1 MFPYLYNEVRN
12 DYCER
17 SLGRSTVEVLTGR
30 HIIQNCCCEGSLKN
44 NSTSIALIFKA
55 KPSLTLAVM
64 SRDRRV
70 GSANTLDFREQRNA
84 SRLGAGLR
92 HSLSDIGF

>member
-1 MFPYLYNEVRN
+1 M
-12 DYCER
+12 
-17 SLGRSTVEVLTGR
+17 EVLTGR

>member
-1 MFPYLYNEVRN
+1 M
-12 DYCER
+12 
-17 SLGRSTVEVLTGR
+17 
-30 HIIQNCCCEGSLKN
+30 
-44 NSTSIALIFKA
+44 ALIFKA

-64 SRDRRV
+64 SRDGRV